1 MIKISTAAVAIA
13 LLACVHAAMAGAASD
28 TVITPADG
36 TIKSAATSTATSNA
50 TPASSVSADA
60 TPASAAANE
69 PTSYA
74 EKIHT
79 FLLEQAAPYGGTAQ
93 INVEALAA
101 DKLAA
106 CEQSEAFLPHGT
118 KLRSRLSVGIRCVA
132 PQSWVAY
139 TQANISID
147 GNYYVTAQAL
157 KAGTALSAENISQRS
172 GDLLRLPNGIVLD
185 PGLLIGS
192 VTTQRLAAGSTIK
205 ASALRSPESIQR
217 GQAVRL
223 EARGPG
229 FVATSDGKAMQN
241 GEPGSQ
247 IQVRTVSG
255 QTVSG
260 TVLNAHTVLVL
271 M

>member
-1 MIKISTAAVAIA
+1 MIKISAAAVAIA
-13 LLACVHAAMAGAASD
+13 LLACVHAAMAGATSD

-60 TPASAAANE
+60 TPASAANE

-74 EKIHT
+74 EKIHA
-79 FLLEQAAPYGGTAQ
+79 FFLEQAAPYGGTAQ

-147 GNYYVTAQAL
+147 VNYYVTAQAL

-247 IQVRTVSG
+247 IQVRSASG